1 MYEAAWCMKRAI
13 KYRGMECLTDSSPIS
28 LQIKVELLRA
38 PRAASVPCTAFDE
51 VHSGDVGVSRGM
63 LSLKLTEFTVHGDAN
78 RHANHQFMNSQNSL
92 NNSIQMRRNH
102 FSADEGFFFLS
113 KTSKKLLSVLNFNE
127 PHFAPPSPS
136 EALRGSSHFHTSS
149 NALPPFFFLLKQRK
163 SSFINYLFIF
173 SAILRSPQKLVR
185 RNLFPLE
192 ALPKWFG

>member
-1 MYEAAWCMKRAI
+1 MKRAI

-38 PRAASVPCTAFDE
+38 PRAASVPFTAFEE
-51 VHSGDVGVSRGM
+51 VQSVDVGVSRGM
-63 LSLKLTEFTVHGDAN
+63 LSLKLTEFTVRCDAN

-185 RNLFPLE
+185 RNLFLLE
-192 ALPKWFG
+192 ALPK